1 MYVFYGWCIYAQPDY
16 TIVRLEKSLCTYHD
30 GAQSILYYPL
40 AINCAAQRKC
50 SLWCYIESFDQSLTR
65 SIVGSRSKKK
75 VIGTDFEFH
84 QTIGKIDQII
94 ESSLF
99 SCGHAIQMNALEFQT
114 KGYCF
119 SVATHNI
126 MVSIIMSPIQP
137 ATIIYWSSS
146 MPAGAARAV
155 ILPVISTSN
164 SSCQNCRGGCDRL
177 EAKLRRRQIGRKPA
191 STSDVG
197 TVS

>member
-1 MYVFYGWCIYAQPDY
+1 M
-16 TIVRLEKSLCTYHD
+16 
-30 GAQSILYYPL
+30 AQSINPL
-40 AINCAAQRKC
+40 LPSCNKLCRQRKC
-50 SLWCYIESFDQSLTR
+50 SLWSYIESFDQSLTR
-65 SIVGSRSKKK
+65 SIVGSRSKRRRRL
-75 VIGTDFEFH
+75 E
-84 QTIGKIDQII
+84 QTLNSIKPIGKMDQII

-126 MVSIIMSPIQP
+126 MVSIIVSPIQP